1 MADIRHDL
9 MSLLLSVRD
18 QLDLPEDLQADFLPA
33 EGDALSFQSD
43 VTPKIRKAYING
55 NQEWQYAFS
64 ILAVVDGDTTSA
76 PNLKAMG
83 WLESLGALFEGMH
96 DYPLSD
102 TRIVR
107 QGETTTPA
115 LITRTQ
121 DGRVVYSIQISIVY
135 KEKKNA

>member
-9 MSLLLSVRD
+9 MALILSVRD
-18 QLDLPEDLQADFLPA
+18 QLGLPDSLQADFLPV

-55 NQEWQYAFS
+55 TQEWQYAFS
-64 ILAVVDGDTTSA
+64 LLAVTDGGTTSA
-76 PNLKAMG
+76 PNLRAMG

-102 TRIVR
+102 TRTVR

-121 DGRVVYSIQISIVY
+121 DGRIVYSIQISIVY
-135 KEKKNA
+135 KEKQNG